1 MNILHRVFIFLI
13 KSVHLIYNFLGMHDI
28 ETKQD
33 LEILLSKF
41 YTKLFSDETISYIF
55 TDVAKINLETHLPKI
70 IDFWNLSLFGKG
82 NYSNNVMKIH
92 LDLNQEEKLNEK
104 HFKTW
109 LNTFNLTVDESFS
122 GKNSEI
128 IKTKAL
134 SIATV
139 MQIKMQKLS

>member
-1 MNILHRVFIFLI
+1 MN
-13 KSVHLIYNFLGMHDI
+13 DI

-33 LEILLSKF
+33 LEFLLSKF
-41 YTKLFSDETISYIF
+41 YSKLLSDETISYIF
-55 TDVAKINLETHLPKI
+55 TDVAKINLESHLPKI

-82 NYSNNVMKIH
+82 DYSNNVMKIH
-92 LDLNQEEKLNEK
+92 LYLNAEENLNEN

-109 LNTFNLTVDESFS
+109 LNTFNLTVDENFS
-122 GKNSEI
+122 GKNAEI

-139 MQIKMQKLS
+139 MQIKIHKNT

>member
-1 MNILHRVFIFLI
+1 MN
-13 KSVHLIYNFLGMHDI
+13 DI
-28 ETKQD
+28 ENRED
-33 LEILLSKF
+33 LEVLLSKF
-41 YTKLFSDETISYIF
+41 YSKLLSNQSISYIF
-55 TDVAKINLETHLPKI
+55 TDVAKINLQTHLPKI

-82 NYSNNVMKIH
+82 DYSSNVLKIH
-92 LDLNQEEKLNEK
+92 LDLNHKEKLNEN

-109 LNTFNLTVDESFS
+109 LDAFFTTVDENFC

-139 MQIKMQKLS
+139 MKIKVHSQS

>member
-1 MNILHRVFIFLI
+1 MN
-13 KSVHLIYNFLGMHDI
+13 DI

-41 YTKLFSDETISYIF
+41 YSKLLSDETVSYIF

-82 NYSNNVMKIH
+82 DYSNNVMKIH
-92 LDLNQEEKLNEK
+92 LDLNSEENLNQK
-104 HFKTW
+104 YFNTW
-109 LNTFNLTVDESFS
+109 LNIFNQTVDANFS
-122 GKNSEI
+122 GKNAEI

-139 MQIKMQKLS
+139 MQIKMSKIS

>member
-1 MNILHRVFIFLI
+1 MN
-13 KSVHLIYNFLGMHDI
+13 DI
-28 ETKQD
+28 ENKQD

-41 YTKLFSDETISYIF
+41 YSNLLSDETISYIF
-55 TDVAKINLETHLPKI
+55 TDVAKINLESHLPKI

-92 LDLNQEEKLNEK
+92 LDLNSEENLNQK
-104 HFKTW
+104 HFDTW
-109 LNTFNLTVDESFS
+109 LNNFNQTVDANFS
-122 GKNSEI
+122 GKNAEI

-139 MQIKMQKLS
+139 MQIKMSKIS

>member
-1 MNILHRVFIFLI
+1 MQ
-13 KSVHLIYNFLGMHDI
+13 DI

-41 YTKLFSDETISYIF
+41 YSKLLSDETVSYIF
-55 TDVAKINLETHLPKI
+55 TDVAKINLEMHLPKI

-82 NYSNNVMKIH
+82 DYSNNVMKIH
-92 LDLNQEEKLNEK
+92 LDLNSEENLTQK
-104 HFKTW
+104 HFNTW
-109 LNTFNLTVDESFS
+109 LNTFNQTVDANFS
-122 GKNSEI
+122 GKNAEI

-139 MQIKMQKLS
+139 MQIKMSKTS

>member
-1 MNILHRVFIFLI
+1 MQ
-13 KSVHLIYNFLGMHDI
+13 DI
-28 ETKQD
+28 ETRED

-41 YTKLFSDETISYIF
+41 YSKLLSDNTISYIF
-55 TDVAKINLETHLPKI
+55 TDVAKINLESHLPKI

-82 NYSNNVMKIH
+82 DYSNNVMKIH
-92 LDLNQEEKLNEK
+92 LDLNNEEKLDEK

-109 LNTFNLTVDESFS
+109 LNHFYDTVDENFS

-134 SIATV
+134 SIATF
-139 MQIKMQKLS
+139 MQIKMHKFH

>member
-1 MNILHRVFIFLI
+1 MQ
-13 KSVHLIYNFLGMHDI
+13 DI
-28 ETKQD
+28 ETNQD

-41 YTKLFSDETISYIF
+41 YTKLLSDETVSNIF
-55 TDVAKINLETHLPKI
+55 TEVAKINLEAHLPKI

-82 NYSNNVMKIH
+82 DYSNNVMKIH
-92 LDLNQEEKLNEK
+92 LDLNAEEKLNEK

-109 LNTFNLTVDESFS
+109 LNHFYSTVDENFS
-122 GKNSEI
+122 GKNAEI

-139 MQIKMQKLS
+139 MQIKMHKVN

>member
-1 MNILHRVFIFLI
+1 MN
-13 KSVHLIYNFLGMHDI
+13 DI
-28 ETKQD
+28 ENRED

-41 YTKLFSDETISYIF
+41 YSKLLSDKTISYIF
-55 TDVAKINLETHLPKI
+55 TDVAKINLESHLPKI

-82 NYSNNVMKIH
+82 DYSNNVMKIH
-92 LDLNQEEKLNEK
+92 LDLNAEEKLNEK

-109 LNTFNLTVDESFS
+109 LGYFYNTVDANFCGE
-122 GKNSEI
+122 NAEI

-139 MQIKMQKLS
+139 MQIKMHKSE

>member
-1 MNILHRVFIFLI
+1 MN
-13 KSVHLIYNFLGMHDI
+13 DI
-28 ETKQD
+28 ETRED

-41 YTKLFSDETISYIF
+41 YSKLLSDNTISYIF
-55 TDVAKINLETHLPKI
+55 TDVAKINLESHLPKI

-82 NYSNNVMKIH
+82 DYSNNVMKIH
-92 LDLNQEEKLNEK
+92 LDLNVEEKLDEK

-109 LNTFNLTVDESFS
+109 LNHFYDTVDENFS

-134 SIATV
+134 SIATF
-139 MQIKMQKLS
+139 MQIKMHKVH

>member
-1 MNILHRVFIFLI
+1 MN
-13 KSVHLIYNFLGMHDI
+13 DI
-28 ETKQD
+28 DTRED

-41 YTKLFSDETISYIF
+41 YSKLLSDTTISYIF
-55 TDVAKINLETHLPKI
+55 TDVAKIDLESHLPRI

-82 NYSNNVMKIH
+82 DYSNNVMKIH
-92 LDLNQEEKLNEK
+92 LDLNNEEKLDEK

-109 LNTFNLTVDESFS
+109 LNHFYDTVDENFS

-139 MQIKMQKLS
+139 MQIKIQKPN

>member
-1 MNILHRVFIFLI
+1 MQ
-13 KSVHLIYNFLGMHDI
+13 DI
-28 ETKQD
+28 ENKQD

-41 YTKLFSDETISYIF
+41 YSKLLSDESISYIF
-55 TDVAKINLETHLPKI
+55 TDIAKINLETHLPKI

-92 LDLNQEEKLNEK
+92 LDLNSEENLNQK
-104 HFKTW
+104 HFDTW
-109 LNTFNLTVDESFS
+109 LNSFNQTVEANFS
-122 GKNSEI
+122 GKNAEI

-139 MQIKMQKLS
+139 MQIKMSKIS

>member
-1 MNILHRVFIFLI
+1 MN
-13 KSVHLIYNFLGMHDI
+13 DI
-28 ETKQD
+28 ETRED

-41 YTKLFSDETISYIF
+41 YSKLLSDTTISYIF
-55 TDVAKINLETHLPKI
+55 TDVAKIDLESHLPRI

-82 NYSNNVMKIH
+82 DYSNNVMKIH
-92 LDLNQEEKLNEK
+92 LDLNDEEKLDEK

-109 LNTFNLTVDESFS
+109 LNHFYDTVDKNFS
-122 GKNSEI
+122 GKNAEI

-139 MQIKMQKLS
+139 MQIKIQKLN

>member
-1 MNILHRVFIFLI
+1 
-13 KSVHLIYNFLGMHDI
+13 
-28 ETKQD
+28 
-33 LEILLSKF
+33 
-41 YTKLFSDETISYIF
+41 
-55 TDVAKINLETHLPKI
+55 
-70 IDFWNLSLFGKG
+70 
-82 NYSNNVMKIH
+82 MKIH
-92 LDLNQEEKLNEK
+92 LDLNHEENLNEK

>member
-1 MNILHRVFIFLI
+1 MQ
-13 KSVHLIYNFLGMHDI
+13 DI

-41 YTKLFSDETISYIF
+41 YSKLLSDETISYIF

-82 NYSNNVMKIH
+82 DYSNNVMKIH
-92 LDLNQEEKLNEK
+92 LDLNSEENLNQK
-104 HFKTW
+104 HFNTW
-109 LNTFNLTVDESFS
+109 LNIFNQTVDANFS
-122 GKNSEI
+122 GKNAEI

-139 MQIKMQKLS
+139 MQIKMSKIS

>member
-1 MNILHRVFIFLI
+1 MNDI
-13 KSVHLIYNFLGMHDI
+13 KNR
-28 ETKQD
+28 ED

-41 YTKLFSDETISYIF
+41 YSKLLSDETISYIF
-55 TDVAKINLETHLPKI
+55 TDIAKINLESHLPKI

-82 NYSNNVMKIH
+82 DYSNNVMKIH
-92 LDLNQEEKLNEK
+92 LDLNAEEKLNEK

-109 LNTFNLTVDESFS
+109 LNAFYTTVDENFL
-122 GKNSEI
+122 GKNAEI

-139 MQIKMQKLS
+139 MQIKLFKAQ

>member
-1 MNILHRVFIFLI
+1 MN
-13 KSVHLIYNFLGMHDI
+13 DI
-28 ETKQD
+28 ETRDD

-41 YTKLFSDETISYIF
+41 YSKLLSDNTISYIF
-55 TDVAKINLETHLPKI
+55 TDIAKIDLESHLPKI

-82 NYSNNVMKIH
+82 DYSNNVMKIH
-92 LDLNQEEKLNEK
+92 LDLNGEEKLNEK

-109 LNTFNLTVDESFS
+109 LNHFYDTVDANFS
-122 GKNSEI
+122 GKNAEI

-139 MQIKMQKLS
+139 MQIKMHKAD

>member
-1 MNILHRVFIFLI
+1 MQ
-13 KSVHLIYNFLGMHDI
+13 DI

-41 YTKLFSDETISYIF
+41 YSKLLSDETVSYIF
-55 TDVAKINLETHLPKI
+55 TDVAKINLENHLPKI
-70 IDFWNLSLFGKG
+70 IDFWNLSLLGKG
-82 NYSNNVMKIH
+82 DYSNNVMKIH
-92 LDLNQEEKLNEK
+92 LDLNAEEKLNEK

-109 LNTFNLTVDESFS
+109 LNHFYNTVDENFS
-122 GKNSEI
+122 GKNAEI

-139 MQIKMQKLS
+139 MQIKMHKVS

>member
-1 MNILHRVFIFLI
+1 MQDI
-13 KSVHLIYNFLGMHDI
+13 KNR
-28 ETKQD
+28 ED

-41 YTKLFSDETISYIF
+41 YSKLLSDESISYIF
-55 TDVAKINLETHLPKI
+55 TDVAKINLESHLPKI

-82 NYSNNVMKIH
+82 DYSNNVMKIH
-92 LDLNQEEKLNEK
+92 LDLNAEEKLNEK

-109 LNTFNLTVDESFS
+109 LDYFYNTVDENFS
-122 GKNSEI
+122 GKNAEI

-139 MQIKMQKLS
+139 MQIKMHKPE

>member
-1 MNILHRVFIFLI
+1 MQN
-13 KSVHLIYNFLGMHDI
+13 I

-41 YTKLFSDETISYIF
+41 YSKLLSDKTISYIF
-55 TDVAKINLETHLPKI
+55 TDVAKINLESHLPKI

-82 NYSNNVMKIH
+82 DYSNNVMKIH
-92 LDLNQEEKLNEK
+92 LDLNAEEKLHEK

-109 LNTFNLTVDESFS
+109 LNHFYETVDENFS
-122 GKNSEI
+122 GKNAEI

-139 MQIKMQKLS
+139 MQIKIHR

>member
-1 MNILHRVFIFLI
+1 MN
-13 KSVHLIYNFLGMHDI
+13 DI

-41 YTKLFSDETISYIF
+41 YSKLLSDETISYIF

-82 NYSNNVMKIH
+82 DYSNNVMKIH
-92 LDLNQEEKLNEK
+92 LDLNSEENLNQK
-104 HFKTW
+104 HFNTW
-109 LNTFNLTVDESFS
+109 LNIFNQTVDANFS
-122 GKNSEI
+122 GKNAEI

-139 MQIKMQKLS
+139 MQIKMSKIP

>member
-1 MNILHRVFIFLI
+1 MN
-13 KSVHLIYNFLGMHDI
+13 DI
-28 ETKQD
+28 ENRED
-33 LEILLSKF
+33 LEILLFKF
-41 YTKLFSDETISYIF
+41 YSKLLSDETVSYIF

-82 NYSNNVMKIH
+82 NYSSNVMKIH
-92 LDLNQEEKLNEK
+92 LDLNAEEKLNEK

-109 LNTFNLTVDESFS
+109 LNHFYNTVDENFS
-122 GKNSEI
+122 GNNAEI

-139 MQIKMQKLS
+139 MQIKIHKAN

>member
-1 MNILHRVFIFLI
+1 MN
-13 KSVHLIYNFLGMHDI
+13 DI

-41 YTKLFSDETISYIF
+41 YSKLLSDETISYIF
-55 TDVAKINLETHLPKI
+55 TDVAKINLESHIPKI

-92 LDLNQEEKLNEK
+92 LDLNSEENLNQK
-104 HFKTW
+104 HFDTW
-109 LNTFNLTVDESFS
+109 LNTFNQTVDANFS
-122 GKNSEI
+122 GKNAEI

-139 MQIKMQKLS
+139 MQIKMSKIS

>member
-1 MNILHRVFIFLI
+1 MN
-13 KSVHLIYNFLGMHDI
+13 DI
-28 ETKQD
+28 DIRED

-41 YTKLFSDETISYIF
+41 YSKLLSDNTISYIF
-55 TDVAKINLETHLPKI
+55 TDVAKINLESHLPKI

-82 NYSNNVMKIH
+82 DYSNNIMKIH
-92 LDLNQEEKLNEK
+92 LDLNNEEKLDEK

-109 LNTFNLTVDESFS
+109 LNHFYDTVDENFS

-134 SIATV
+134 SIATF
-139 MQIKMQKLS
+139 MQIKMHKVH